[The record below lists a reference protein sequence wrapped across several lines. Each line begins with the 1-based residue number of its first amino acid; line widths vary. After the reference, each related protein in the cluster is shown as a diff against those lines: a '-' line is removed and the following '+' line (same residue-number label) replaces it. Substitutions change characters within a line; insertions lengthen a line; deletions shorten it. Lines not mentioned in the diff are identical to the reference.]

1 MPRTHRTGRRPD
13 PTVLSLQTEVSSSE
27 SPTPSPRSQGPVDS
41 PPCCCP
47 SSPSTQPRRRDETAE
62 HQPGKGP
69 VGIAHRGSTSTST
82 PALPREKVGPTT
94 QHVLTSMNRTS
105 TPSGSR
111 RSSCS
116 ARRRSHTCS
125 NRARSSGPQ
134 RSRWA
139 NAPRTPLQPRSVAD
153 PNSIAGRSTH
163 DRLAARRSCCGARDR
178 PGVNTPT
185 SCVRGVSPIS
195 SSHPGRSAD
204 ASPGSSPAYDR
215 RLGPSDRTQ
224 NRWWARSG
232 FRRLGRSGPTPAD
245 ARSPG
250 AYRASTTT
258 PRRPPHP
265 RSTAWPRPS
274 TSGGQP
280 SWRACRPGT
289 RTRGRKATTGSP
301 NTRAGT
307 LSGSETRSTSDDAYA
322 GPAPANT
329 DGKQPGKPLCPV
341 NFEEP

>member
-13 PTVLSLQTEVSSSE
+13 PTVLSLQTEVTSSE
-27 SPTPSPRSQGPVDS
+27 SLTSSPRMSRAHVDS

-139 NAPRTPLQPRSVAD
+139 NAPRTPCSHDQWQIPTRSPV
-153 PNSIAGRSTH
+153 
-163 DRLAARRSCCGARDR
+163 DRHTTGWRRDVRAVEPRDR

-195 SSHPGRSAD
+195 SCHPGRSAD

-232 FRRLGRSGPTPAD
+232 FRRLGRSGPL
-245 ARSPG
+245 
-250 AYRASTTT
+250 RASIVPGQREFVSHDPDSRDTRNTGVPGSDTT
-258 PRRPPHP
+258 PLLAP
-265 RSTAWPRPS
+265 WP
-274 TSGGQP
+274 TG
-280 SWRACRPGT
+280 AC
-289 RTRGRKATTGSP
+289 
-301 NTRAGT
+301 
-307 LSGSETRSTSDDAYA
+307 
-322 GPAPANT
+322 GP
-329 DGKQPGKPLCPV
+329 
-341 NFEEP
+341 

>member
-1 MPRTHRTGRRPD
+1 MLPGPPCSHD
-13 PTVLSLQTEVSSSE
+13 QWQIPT
-27 SPTPSPRSQGPVDS
+27 RSPVDRH
-41 PPCCCP
+41 
-47 SSPSTQPRRRDETAE
+47 TTGWRRD
-62 HQPGKGP
+62 
-69 VGIAHRGSTSTST
+69 
-82 PALPREKVGPTT
+82 L
-94 QHVLTSMNRTS
+94 
-105 TPSGSR
+105 
-111 RSSCS
+111 
-116 ARRRSHTCS
+116 
-125 NRARSSGPQ
+125 RAVEP
-134 RSRWA
+134 
-139 NAPRTPLQPRSVAD
+139 
-153 PNSIAGRSTH
+153 
-163 DRLAARRSCCGARDR
+163 RDR

-195 SSHPGRSAD
+195 SCHPGRSAD

-250 AYRASTTT
+250 AYRASTPT